1 MSIDIEANY
10 DKTVRVDR
18 LTDVDS
24 GDAGEEEY
32 TVHLT
37 ALPCHI
43 QPLEDSF
50 SEDLTGQFGK
60 DHILFCAVN
69 DILEGDRITDGSD
82 VYRVVGVEQF
92 KFLGE
97 NRHMEI
103 RIREYNN

>member
-1 MSIDIEANY
+1 MDIDINY
-10 DKTVRVDR
+10 DRTVRVDR

-32 TVHLT
+32 TPHITSLD
-37 ALPCHI
+37 CHI
-43 QPLEDSF
+43 QPLEESF
-50 SEDLTGQFGK
+50 SEDITGQFGK
-60 DHILFCAVN
+60 DLLMFCEVN

-82 VYRVVGVEQF
+82 VYRVVGVETF

-97 NRHMEI
+97 DRHMEC